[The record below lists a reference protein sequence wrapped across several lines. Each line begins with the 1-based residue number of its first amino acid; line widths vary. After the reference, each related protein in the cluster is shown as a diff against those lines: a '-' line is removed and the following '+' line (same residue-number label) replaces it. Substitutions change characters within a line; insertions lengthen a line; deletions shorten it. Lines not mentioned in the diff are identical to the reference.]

1 MTGITNYVLGCRS
14 HSRSSCW
21 CSCKFFLILVQD
33 GCHLAMIYLSIS
45 TWKMKNLV
53 IIPILRVSI
62 IFFSAFV
69 HERETWLIFCY
80 FRHIGYSKTART
92 FSVWLQILCSINI
105 TNKTEKRQNFFKCLC
120 TSDCK
125 SKWERQWEREKEHEY
140 VSIHINTKLIICT
153 SSTHLHESVV
163 DNCKSNINPK
173 ATNNW

>member
-1 MTGITNYVLGCRS
+1 MASRTATVPLRKINSKLMTGITNYVLGCRS
-14 HSRSSCW
+14 HSRFSCW

-92 FSVWLQILCSINI
+92 FSVWLQIYAPLTLPIKLKKGKTSSNI
-105 TNKTEKRQNFFKCLC
+105 CVHQIAKVSEKG
-120 TSDCK
+120 S
-125 SKWERQWEREKEHEY
+125 ERERK
-140 VSIHINTKLIICT
+140 
-153 SSTHLHESVV
+153 STNMCLS
-163 DNCKSNINPK
+163 
-173 ATNNW
+173 T